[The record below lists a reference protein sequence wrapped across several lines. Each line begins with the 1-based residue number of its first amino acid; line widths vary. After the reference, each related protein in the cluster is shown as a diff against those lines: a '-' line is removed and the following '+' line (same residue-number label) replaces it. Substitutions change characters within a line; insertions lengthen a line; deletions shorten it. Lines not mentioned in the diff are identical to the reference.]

1 MKKILSL
8 ATAIVAVMLSSVA
21 FAESKS
27 DKNTV
32 VIDTVS
38 IRSIEGHS
46 PRPKTLINSGYIMG
60 FTDGLYNDPSEGGHC
75 DSWAFL
81 ALSIGWPASEL
92 DKLSMIVHRESRC
105 NPLSFNETDPNGG
118 SRGLMQI
125 NGFWCRPWKYSK
137 LGFLQERGIVNSCDD
152 LYDPVVNLRA
162 GLAIFMYGE
171 ENYGCGWK
179 NAWATRCSK

>member
-8 ATAIVAVMLSSVA
+8 TTAVVTIFLGSVTLA
-21 FAESKS
+21 KGNEER
-27 DKNTV
+27 TV
-32 VIDTVS
+32 ITNVPS
-38 IRSIEGHS
+38 IRSIEG
-46 PRPKTLINSGYIMG
+46 RTVKKIEVINNG
-60 FTDGLYNDPSEGGHC
+60 FIWGFAEGMTNDPSEGGHC
-75 DSWAFL
+75 DGWLLL
-81 ALSIGWPASEL
+81 ALSIGWPADEMN
-92 DKLSMIVHRESRC
+92 KLSMIIHRESRC

-125 NGFWCRPWKYSK
+125 NGFWCRPWRYSE
-137 LGFLQERGIVNSCDD
+137 LGFLQERGILNSCDD
-152 LYDPVVNLRA
+152 LYDPQINLRA